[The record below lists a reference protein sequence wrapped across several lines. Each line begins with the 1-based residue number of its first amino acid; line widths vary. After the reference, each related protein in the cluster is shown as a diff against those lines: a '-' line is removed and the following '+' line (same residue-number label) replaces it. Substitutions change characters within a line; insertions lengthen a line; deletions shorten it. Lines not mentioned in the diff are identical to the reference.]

1 MHHNHTDTAAGG
13 TPDTA
18 DGPVPVAGPVP
29 VSGPVT
35 VAGPVPVSGP
45 APVADA
51 VPAADAVRAG
61 GDETYDVLVVGA
73 GPVGLTTAI
82 QLGARGWRVGVV
94 ERWPQPYPLPRAV
107 VFDHEVARILA
118 SLGLADALPTFSEP
132 AADYEWRNG
141 DGETLLRLAFEDT
154 GASGWP
160 AMNLFTQPQL
170 EAALEAQAHST
181 AGVDV
186 LRGWETTDLAED
198 TDGVSL
204 TVAGS
209 AGDEPLLRDGVRR
222 HRTLRAQYVVG
233 CDGANSFVRSR
244 MTTTMTDRGFQ
255 HDWLVL
261 DVLPHDPDRVFAPRN
276 LQVCDPHRPTTAVS
290 GGPGRRRWEFMLLPG
305 ESAAEFGS
313 AENAWRLLAGWDL
326 HPGNATLERRTVYT
340 FRARWAENW
349 RQSRLL
355 LAGDAAHQMP
365 PFAGQGMCSGIRDA
379 ANLTWKLD
387 LVLRGEA
394 GAPLLDTYTAERSQ
408 HLRHAIDL
416 SVFLGG
422 IICEPDPAAALLR
435 DARMLADRRA
445 GRDPLADM
453 PPQVLTGGLLR
464 QGTDGGPQ
472 APAGQLGGQG
482 RVRFRGR
489 TGLFDQVI
497 GTGFALLAT
506 EDPRGVLDDGTLDW
520 CARLGVRLLRVTGDP
535 AANGPADVVDLDG
548 TYRSHLE
555 RCGRQALLLRPDHY
569 LFGGAPRMAEVP
581 GLVAALRQGL
591 VASQELGASAAVP
604 LAR

>member
-1 MHHNHTDTAAGG
+1 MNENHTDAAAGG
-13 TPDTA
+13 TNRDCRDTA
-18 DGPVPVAGPVP
+18 DGPVPVAGPVR
-29 VSGPVT
+29 VT
-35 VAGPVPVSGP
+35 GPVPVVGGATPAVGAIGSVGP
-45 APVADA
+45 GGEDA
-51 VPAADAVRAG
+51 
-61 GDETYDVLVVGA
+61 YDVLVVGA

-82 QLGARGWRVGVV
+82 QLGARGWRVGLV

-118 SLGLADALPTFSEP
+118 SLGLADALPRFSEP

-141 DGETLLRLAFEDT
+141 HGETLLRLAFEDT

-170 EAALEAQAHST
+170 EAALEAQAHRT

-186 LRGWETTDLAED
+186 LRGWEATDLAQD
-198 TDGVSL
+198 ADGVTL
-204 TVAGS
+204 TVAESG
-209 AGDEPLLRDGVRR
+209 GDEPVLRGGVRR
-222 HRTLRAQYVVG
+222 DRTLRARYVVG

-244 MTTTMTDRGFQ
+244 MTTTMADRGFQ

-261 DVLPHDPDRVFAPRN
+261 DVLPHEADRVFAPRN
-276 LQVCDPHRPTTAVS
+276 LQVCDPGRPTTVVS
-290 GGPGRRRWEFMLLPG
+290 GGPGRRRWEFMVLPG

-313 AENAWRLLAGWDL
+313 AQNAWRLLADWDL
-326 HPGNATLERRTVYT
+326 HPGNATLERHTLYT

-349 RQSRLL
+349 REGRLF

-394 GAPLLDTYTAERSQ
+394 GGTLLDTYTKERSR
-408 HLRHAIDL
+408 HLRHAIEL

-422 IICEPDPAAALLR
+422 IICESDPAAAALR
-435 DARMLADRRA
+435 DTRMLADRRA
-445 GRDPLADM
+445 GRDPLADL
-453 PPQVLTGGLLR
+453 PPQILTTGLLR
-464 QGTDGGPQ
+464 QGTDGEPQ
-472 APAGQLGGQG
+472 APAGQLGCQG

-506 EDPRGVLDDGTLDW
+506 EDPRAVLDDDTLDW
-520 CARLGVRLLRVTGDP
+520 CERLGLRLLRITGDP

-569 LFGGAPRMAEVP
+569 LFGGAARMEEAP
-581 GLVAALRQGL
+581 CLVAALRQEL
-591 VASQELGASAAVP
+591 VASLGASRELVASAAVSP
-604 LAR
+604 VR

>member
-1 MHHNHTDTAAGG
+1 MNENQTTDAEAGG
-13 TPDTA
+13 ATETA
-18 DGPVPVAGPVP
+18 DRPALVTGAAPVAG
-29 VSGPVT
+29 
-35 VAGPVPVSGP
+35 AL
-45 APVADA
+45 PVASPCPVA
-51 VPAADAVRAG
+51 VASG
-61 GDETYDVLVVGA
+61 GDDTYDVLVVGA
-73 GPVGLTTAI
+73 GPVGLSCAI
-82 QLGARGWRVGVV
+82 QLGARGWRVGLV

-118 SLGLADALPTFSEP
+118 SLGLADTLSTFSEP
-132 AADYEWRNG
+132 TADYEWRNG
-141 DGETLLRLAFEDT
+141 RGETLLRLAFEDT

-170 EAALEAQAHST
+170 EAALEAHAHRT
-181 AGVDV
+181 AGVEV
-186 LRGWETTDLAED
+186 LRGWEATDLTED
-198 TDGVSL
+198 AAGVSL
-204 TVAGS
+204 TVGES
-209 AGDEPLLRDGVRR
+209 AGDEPVLRGGMRR

-244 MTTTMTDRGFQ
+244 MTTPMTDRGFQ

-276 LQVCDPHRPTTAVS
+276 LQVCDPRRPTTAVS

-326 HPGNATLERRTVYT
+326 HPGNATLERHTVYT
-340 FRARWAENW
+340 FRARWAGNW
-349 RQSRLL
+349 REGRLL

-394 GAPLLDTYTAERSQ
+394 GEPLLDTYTTERSQ
-408 HLRHAIDL
+408 HLQHAIEL

-422 IICEPDPAAALLR
+422 IICEPDPAAAALR
-435 DARMLADRRA
+435 DTRMLADRRA
-445 GRDPLADM
+445 GRDPLAEM
-453 PPQVLTGGLLR
+453 PPQILTGGLLR
-464 QGTDGGPQ
+464 QAADGTPT
-472 APAGQLGGQG
+472 APAGQLSYQG

-489 TGLFDQVI
+489 AGLFDQVI

-506 EDPRGVLDDGTLDW
+506 EDPRTVLDDDTLGW
-520 CARLGVRLLRVTGDP
+520 CARLGIRLLRVTGDP

-548 TYRSHLE
+548 AYGSHLE
-555 RCGRQALLLRPDHY
+555 RCGLQALLLRPDHY

-591 VASQELGASAAVP
+591 VASQEFVAPAAVSP
-604 LAR
+604 AR

>member
-1 MHHNHTDTAAGG
+1 MNENHTDCAAGG
-13 TPDTA
+13 GADPADGSAPA
-18 DGPVPVAGPVP
+18 DGPVPVAG
-29 VSGPVT
+29 SGPVT
-35 VAGPVPVSGP
+35 GSGP
-45 APVADA
+45 LAG
-51 VPAADAVRAG
+51 AAGSD
-61 GDETYDVLVVGA
+61 GDGTYDVLVVGA

-82 QLGARGWRVGVV
+82 QLGARGWRVGLV
-94 ERWPQPYPLPRAV
+94 ERWPRPYPLPRAV

-118 SLGLADALPTFSEP
+118 ALGLADELPAFSEP
-132 AADYEWRNG
+132 AADYEWRNA

-170 EAALEAQAHST
+170 EGALEAQAHRT

-186 LRGWETTDLAED
+186 LRGWEAADLAED
-198 TDGVSL
+198 AAGVSL
-204 TVAGS
+204 TVAES
-209 AGDEPLLRDGVRR
+209 AGDEPVLRGGVRR
-222 HRTLRAQYVVG
+222 RRTLRAQYVVG

-244 MTTTMTDRGFQ
+244 MTTTLTDRGFQ

-261 DVLPHDPDRVFAPRN
+261 DVLPHEADRVFAPRN
-276 LQVCDPHRPTTAVS
+276 LQLCDPRRPTTAVS

-326 HPGNATLERRTVYT
+326 HPGNATLERHTVYT
-340 FRARWAENW
+340 FRARWAESW
-349 RQSRLL
+349 REGRLL

-394 GAPLLDTYTAERSQ
+394 GATLLDSYTTERSQ
-408 HLRHAIDL
+408 HLRHAIEL

-422 IICEPDPAAALLR
+422 IICEPDPAAATLR
-435 DARMLADRRA
+435 DARMRADLRA

-453 PPQVLTGGLLR
+453 PPQSLTGGLLR
-464 QGTDGGPQ
+464 QAADGTPR
-472 APAGQLGGQG
+472 APAGQLGCQGQ
-482 RVRFRGR
+482 VRFRGR
-489 TGLFDQVI
+489 TGLFDQTV

-506 EDPRGVLDDGTLDW
+506 EDPRAVLDDDTLGW
-520 CARLGVRLLRVTGDP
+520 CERLGIRLLRVTGDP
-535 AANGPADVVDLDG
+535 TANGPADVVDLDG

-555 RCGRQALLLRPDHY
+555 RCGQKALLLRPDHY
-569 LFGGAPRMAEVP
+569 VFGGAPCTAEAA

-591 VASQELGASAAVP
+591 VASQERVAPAAVSP
-604 LAR
+604 GR